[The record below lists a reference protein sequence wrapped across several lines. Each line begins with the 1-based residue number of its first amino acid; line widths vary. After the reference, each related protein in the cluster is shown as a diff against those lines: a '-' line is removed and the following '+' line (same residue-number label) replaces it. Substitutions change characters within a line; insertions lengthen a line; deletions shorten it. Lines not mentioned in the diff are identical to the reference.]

1 MIKHILL
8 FRFTDDSTDQQRQS
22 MLDELATFPA
32 QYPAMRSWTM
42 GENRSSRDDRFSH
55 GFVVEFETEE
65 QLVDYLATET
75 HERFVRERFKPII
88 AERTIF
94 SYVFSSTSEH

>member
-8 FRFTDDSTDQQRQS
+8 FRFTDDSTDEQRQS
-22 MLDELATFPA
+22 ILDELATFPV
-32 QYPAMRSWTM
+32 QFPTMRSWTM

-65 QLVDYLATET
+65 QLVEYLATEA

-88 AERTIF
+88 QERAIF
-94 SYVFSSTSEH
+94 SYVFSSISDH

>member
-8 FRFTDDSTDQQRQS
+8 FRFTDESTDEQRQS
-22 MLDELATFPA
+22 LLDELATFPA
-32 QYPAMRSWTM
+32 RFPAMRSWTM

-65 QLVDYLATET
+65 QLVEYLATEA

-88 AERTIF
+88 QERAIF
-94 SYVFSSTSEH
+94 SYVFSPTSDT

>member
-1 MIKHILL
+1 MIKHVVL

-55 GFVVEFETEE
+55 GFVVEFETEK

-75 HERFVRERFKPII
+75 HERFVRERFRPII
-88 AERTIF
+88 QERTIF
-94 SYVFSSTSEH
+94 SYVFSSTSDN

>member
-32 QYPAMRSWTM
+32 QFPAMRSWTM
-42 GENRSSRDDRFSH
+42 GENRSSRDDRFTH

-65 QLVDYLATET
+65 QLVGYLATEE
-75 HERFVRERFKPII
+75 HERFVHERFLPII
-88 AERTIF
+88 QERAIF
-94 SYVFSSTSEH
+94 SYVFSPTPD

>member
-8 FRFTDDSTDQQRQS
+8 FRFTEDSSDEQRQS

-75 HERFVRERFKPII
+75 HERFVRERFRPII
-88 AERTIF
+88 QERAIF
-94 SYVFSSTSEH
+94 SYVFSPAPDN